1 MRMTSPTVRLS
12 YADSIG
18 LDFAAR
24 VVAHDHWGER
34 PSVVLDTTGFYP
46 ESGGQMAD
54 HGALHAP
61 NGAVVEV
68 DDVQVDD
75 AGRVHHLLTPG
86 EPPLEVGSVVEG
98 HIDRARR
105 RAFCALH
112 TGQHMLSRALIE
124 VAGAETLSSRL
135 GEGTCTIDTPNEVLR
150 ERDLAQ
156 AEALVNA
163 LVDDDVAVRAFFPD
177 AETLAALPLRRAPK
191 VTDDVRVV
199 AIGDFDVSPCGGTHC
214 TRTAQVGLLRI
225 EGVERYKGGQR
236 VTFSAGP
243 RARAALFALDTE
255 VRALARAL
263 TCGPSEL
270 AAAFDRVRNDLS
282 AARVERDTLRERLLA
297 LWAPALYAA
306 RDGRGWVVAA
316 LPGEDAN
323 ALRGVARHL
332 VRLGAPVVLLA
343 APTADGTAVLAARGA
358 ESSFDCGGFI
368 KRVASAH
375 GGRGGGRP
383 EGAEGRLPGAV
394 TDWNA
399 AVVAALS

>member
-1 MRMTSPTVRLS
+1 MIAPTARLS
-12 YADSIG
+12 YDDPVG

-24 VVAHDHWGER
+24 VVAHAHWRDR

-46 ESGGQMAD
+46 ESGGQMGD
-54 HGALHAP
+54 RGALHLE
-61 NGAVVEV
+61 GASAALV

-75 AGRVHHLLTPG
+75 AGVVHHLLAPDA
-86 EPPLEVGSVVEG
+86 PLPEVGSAVEG
-98 HIDRARR
+98 RIDRARR

-124 VAGAETLSSRL
+124 VAGAETQSSRL
-135 GEGTCTIDTPNEVLR
+135 GEGTCTIDTPDERLR
-150 ERDLAQ
+150 ELDLAR

-191 VTDDVRVV
+191 VTDAVRVV
-199 AIGDFDVSPCGGTHC
+199 AIGEFDVSPCGGTHC
-214 TRTAQVGLLRI
+214 TRSAQVGLLRI

-243 RARAALFALDTE
+243 RARAALFSLDAE

-282 AARVERDTLRERLLA
+282 GARAERDTLRERLLA
-297 LWAPALYAA
+297 MWAPALFAA
-306 RDGRGWVVAA
+306 RDARGWVVAA
-316 LPGEDAN
+316 LPGEDAS

-343 APTADGTAVLAARGA
+343 APSTDGTAVLAARGA
-358 ESSFDCGGFI
+358 ESSFDCGGFV
-368 KRVASAH
+368 KRLAGAH

-383 EGAEGRLPGAV
+383 EGAEGRLP
-394 TDWNA
+394 A
-399 AVVAALS
+399 AVSDWSAAVEAALT